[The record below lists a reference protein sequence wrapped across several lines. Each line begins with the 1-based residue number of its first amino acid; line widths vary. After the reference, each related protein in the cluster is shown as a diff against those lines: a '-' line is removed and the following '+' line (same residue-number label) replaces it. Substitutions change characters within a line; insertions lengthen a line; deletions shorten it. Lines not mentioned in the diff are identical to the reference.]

1 MKKLINLLICAI
13 LSHFTVSAQIT
24 YNPSVQSQNNRG
36 KILSV
41 NITNNETIIKIQFP
55 KGGTHGISSA
65 TVLVP
70 CDAWNISD
78 ARRSN
83 LKAISAP
90 PPGMNLTQYDIKLYS
105 DAVQRVREGRKDLSE
120 RGWLIRH
127 LGNDKLDTYY
137 KPSRGANYMVLEL
150 HFDKLNPGEN
160 NVYIREIIGDTGYEW
175 YGIKINNPYP
185 TTPTT
190 GYNEFSIKVTI
201 DEQNDGIVGI
211 YEQIGESKYK
221 LGCIKDGDKYKLV
234 YLGSSEKF
242 KQWRIGDVKS
252 VLRSTATPYLF
263 KADYFML
270 DKTKEEVYIMF
281 DGQSM
286 KITFEDG
293 SSSAYL
299 KMYPT
304 TSPSGN
310 NTSEES
316 ADWSG
321 SGFALSNGYICTN
334 YHVVDGAKSIE
345 IRGVQGDFTTSYSA
359 KVIVSDKFNDLAI
372 LKVDDAD
379 FKGFGTI
386 PYKVKTSMAD
396 VGEEIFVLGYPMT
409 TTMGDE
415 IKLTTGVV
423 SSRTGYQG
431 DVSLYQISAPIQPGN
446 SGGPLFDSQGNL
458 IGIVSAKH
466 TGAENVGYA
475 IKASYLRSLMES
487 SLTEDVLP
495 VNNSVSSLPL
505 TEKVKKVKKF
515 VYFIECN
522 SNDYLN
528 TTNERVLSIDETP
541 KNEHIVRKRG
551 PNGEIIIE
559 HPNCESTTSYKCVID
574 KITITDKHTI
584 IDIIANNSIKGGGYY
599 QYCNVNPNIHI
610 RHLNS
615 VYKLIK
621 AEGIDISPQKTF
633 FQRINQDIHFQLFFE
648 PICIDAKNIDL
659 IEGANSDW
667 NWYNIKID

>member
-1 MKKLINLLICAI
+1 MKKFINLLICAL
-13 LSHFTVSAQIT
+13 LSHFAVSAQIT

-55 KGGTHGISSA
+55 KDGTHSISSA

-83 LKAISAP
+83 LKAIPAP
-90 PPGMNLTQYDIKLYS
+90 PPGINLTQYDIKLYS
-105 DAVQRVREGRKDLSE
+105 DAVQRVREGRKDLNE

-137 KPSRGANYMVLEL
+137 KPSRGADYMVLEL

-160 NVYIREIIGDTGYEW
+160 NVYIREVIGDSGYEW

-190 GYNEFSIKVTI
+190 GYNEFSIKGKI
-201 DEQNDGIVGI
+201 DEQNDGVVGI

-221 LGCIKDGDKYKLV
+221 LGCIKEGDKYKFV

-252 VLRSTATPYLF
+252 VLHSTATPYLF
-263 KADYFML
+263 KADYYML
-270 DKTKEEVYIMF
+270 DKTKEDVYIMF

-293 SSSAYL
+293 SSNAYL

-304 TSPSGN
+304 TSPSDN
-310 NTSEES
+310 NISGEA

-321 SGFALSNGYICTN
+321 SGFALNNGYICTN
-334 YHVVDGAKSIE
+334 YHVVEGAKSIE
-345 IRGVQGDFTTSYSA
+345 ILGVQGDFTISYSA
-359 KVIVSDKFNDLAI
+359 KVVATDKFNDLALLQI
-372 LKVDDAD
+372 YDSK

-386 PYKVKTSMAD
+386 PYKVKTSMAE
-396 VGEEIFVLGYPMT
+396 VGEDIFVLGYPLT

-415 IKLTTGVV
+415 IKLTNGII
-423 SSRTGYQG
+423 SSRTGFQG

-446 SGGPLFDSQGNL
+446 SGGPLFDNYGNL
-458 IGIVSAKH
+458 IGIVSSKH
-466 TGAENVGYA
+466 KGAENVGYA
-475 IKASYLRSLMES
+475 IKASYLRNLMES
-487 SLTEDVLP
+487 SLTENVLP
-495 VNNSVSSLPL
+495 TNNTVSSLPL
-505 TEKVKKVKKF
+505 TGKVQKVKNY
-515 VYFIECN
+515 VYFI
-522 SNDYLN
+522 
-528 TTNERVLSIDETP
+528 
-541 KNEHIVRKRG
+541 
-551 PNGEIIIE
+551 
-559 HPNCESTTSYKCVID
+559 KCSS
-574 KITITDKHTI
+574 K
-584 IDIIANNSIKGGGYY
+584 
-599 QYCNVNPNIHI
+599 
-610 RHLNS
+610 
-615 VYKLIK
+615 
-621 AEGIDISPQKTF
+621 
-633 FQRINQDIHFQLFFE
+633 
-648 PICIDAKNIDL
+648 
-659 IEGANSDW
+659 
-667 NWYNIKID
+667 